1 MSKRIILLTI
11 VSGLIIVAIAVGVGL
26 YTYTNI
32 QTDKSYENAQK
43 ELNRYITMNDW
54 YAYEFHN
61 REESILSF
69 YSNEDRS
76 VIGLAE
82 IDVTTGNSG
91 SVTKQVTPDQP
102 FDFVVLEDG
111 ETEYIGVRLN
121 DRPEE
126 VVYLR
131 LNGDNVSKDFLVND
145 PENEGYAM
153 TYVIE
158 TTKRSD
164 GVWSL
169 ETLDAKKRV
178 IHSSELTE

>member
-1 MSKRIILLTI
+1 MSKRIVLLTI
-11 VSGLIIVAIAVGVGL
+11 VSSLIVVAIAVGIGL

-32 QTDKSYENAQK
+32 QTDNDYENAQK

-61 REESILSF
+61 REDSILSF
-69 YSNEDRS
+69 YSNENRS

-82 IDVTTGNSG
+82 IDVKTGNSG
-91 SVTKQVTPDQP
+91 AVTKQVTPDEP
-102 FDFVVLEDG
+102 FDFVVLED
-111 ETEYIGVRLN
+111 EKHEYIGVRLN
-121 DRPEE
+121 DRPED

-131 LNGDNVSKDFLVND
+131 LNGDDTSKEFVVND
-145 PENEGYAM
+145 PENEGYTM

-158 TTKRSD
+158 TTTRSD

-169 ETLDAKKRV
+169 ETLDTNKQV
-178 IHSSELTE
+178 IHSSALSE

>member
-1 MSKRIILLTI
+1 
-11 VSGLIIVAIAVGVGL
+11 
-26 YTYTNI
+26 
-32 QTDKSYENAQK
+32 
-43 ELNRYITMNDW
+43 MNDW

-131 LNGDNVSKDFLVND
+131 LNGDNFSKDFLVND

-169 ETLDAKKRV
+169 ETLDAKKQV

>member
-1 MSKRIILLTI
+1 
-11 VSGLIIVAIAVGVGL
+11 
-26 YTYTNI
+26 
-32 QTDKSYENAQK
+32 
-43 ELNRYITMNDW
+43 
-54 YAYEFHN
+54 
-61 REESILSF
+61 
-69 YSNEDRS
+69 
-76 VIGLAE
+76 
-82 IDVTTGNSG
+82 
-91 SVTKQVTPDQP
+91 VTPDQP

-131 LNGDNVSKDFLVND
+131 LNGDDVSKDFLVND

-169 ETLDAKKRV
+169 ETLDTNKQV

>member
-1 MSKRIILLTI
+1 M
-11 VSGLIIVAIAVGVGL
+11 
-26 YTYTNI
+26 
-32 QTDKSYENAQK
+32 
-43 ELNRYITMNDW
+43 
-54 YAYEFHN
+54 
-61 REESILSF
+61 
-69 YSNEDRS
+69 
-76 VIGLAE
+76 
-82 IDVTTGNSG
+82 
-91 SVTKQVTPDQP
+91 KQVIPDQP
-102 FDFVVLEDG
+102 FDLVVLEDG

-126 VVYLR
+126 VVDLR
-131 LNGDNVSKDFLVND
+131 LNGDDVSNDFLVND

-169 ETLDAKKRV
+169 ETLDAKKQV